1 MQILRKPKTICTS
14 NKQHENHVNFAI
26 KLHQKLENQS
36 SLSTSTSSTTTTTSE
51 SDEAVLL
58 RDWEFDRFFPT
69 NSNRNSKNQQQQ
81 NHDIATA
88 NANNSSPAFRE
99 KSKNDDYNNKLKL
112 EDRVKSEIFANNS
125 KANNSF
131 LNNLK
136 SNNKSN
142 DAKGHKRQDSDS
154 KISLNFVRGFRREN
168 SDFFP
173 LSKRHSAV
181 LGERSPNPSIN
192 VNPAPQRS
200 SAIFQRNKSKGE
212 PVLTDFVSTN
222 RDFATDTPNSTVTN
236 TTTSTPSNRAFD
248 FLRPRRE
255 KTESVI
261 WVRNSAT
268 RQLLLEKLQQ
278 VKALEHKKNLFFD
291 LTKKKSKM
299 SSAIS
304 HVMHHFVK
312 IH

>member
-1 MQILRKPKTICTS
+1 M
-14 NKQHENHVNFAI
+14 
-26 KLHQKLENQS
+26 HQKLENQS
-36 SLSTSTSSTTTTTSE
+36 SLSTSTSSSTTGASE

-69 NSNRNSKNQQQQ
+69 NSNRNSKNHPDMSDQQI
-81 NHDIATA
+81 HDHA
-88 NANNSSPAFRE
+88 NKASPAFRE

-136 SNNKSN
+136 SNNKSTEP
-142 DAKGHKRQDSDS
+142 KGGHKRQDSDS

-173 LSKRHSAV
+173 LSKRHSAI
-181 LGERSPNPSIN
+181 LGERTPNPSIN

-212 PVLTDFVSTN
+212 PILTDFVSTS
-222 RDFATDTPNSTVTN
+222 RDFTTETPANTSSTASS
-236 TTTSTPSNRAFD
+236 TTTTTPTHRAFD

-261 WVRNSAT
+261 LVRNSAT

-278 VKALEHKKNLFFD
+278 VKALETQEKSIFRFNQKK
-291 LTKKKSKM
+291 
-299 SSAIS
+299 
-304 HVMHHFVK
+304 
-312 IH
+312 

>member
-1 MQILRKPKTICTS
+1 MQ
-14 NKQHENHVNFAI
+14 
-26 KLHQKLENQS
+26 QKLENQS
-36 SLSTSTSSTTTTTSE
+36 SSLSTSPSSTTTTTTTASE

-69 NSNRNSKNQQQQ
+69 NSNRNSKNQQDMPHQ
-81 NHDIATA
+81 NHDIP
-88 NANNSSPAFRE
+88 NGNKSSPAFRE
-99 KSKNDDYNNKLKL
+99 KSKADDYNNKLKL

-136 SNNKSN
+136 ANNKSN
-142 DAKGHKRQDSDS
+142 DSKGHKRQDSDS

-173 LSKRHSAV
+173 LSKRHSAI
-181 LGERSPNPSIN
+181 LGERTPNPSIN

-212 PVLTDFVSTN
+212 PILTDFVSTS
-222 RDFATDTPNSTVTN
+222 RDFTTETPTNSTASS
-236 TTTSTPSNRAFD
+236 TTTSTGSNRAFD

-261 WVRNSAT
+261 LVRNSAT

-278 VKALEHKKNLFFD
+278 VKALEHKINLFFD
-291 LTKKKSKM
+291 LTKENQK
-299 SSAIS
+299 
-304 HVMHHFVK
+304 
-312 IH
+312 

>member
-1 MQILRKPKTICTS
+1 MPQP
-14 NKQHENHVNFAI
+14 
-26 KLHQKLENQS
+26 
-36 SLSTSTSSTTTTTSE
+36 
-51 SDEAVLL
+51 D
-58 RDWEFDRFFPT
+58 
-69 NSNRNSKNQQQQ
+69 
-81 NHDIATA
+81 DIN
-88 NANNSSPAFRE
+88 NANKSSPAFRE
-99 KSKNDDYNNKLKL
+99 KSRNDDYNNKLKL

-142 DAKGHKRQDSDS
+142 DQKGHKRQDSDS

-173 LSKRHSAV
+173 LSKRHSAI
-181 LGERSPNPSIN
+181 LGERTPNPSIN

-212 PVLTDFVSTN
+212 PILTDFVSTS
-222 RDFATDTPNSTVTN
+222 RDFATETPATNGTSTNTS
-236 TTTSTPSNRAFD
+236 TTTSTTSNRAFD

-261 WVRNSAT
+261 LVRNSAT

-278 VKALEHKKNLFFD
+278 VKSLEHKKNLFFRFNQ
-291 LTKKKSKM
+291 KKIRNELSD
-299 SSAIS
+299 SACHAS
-304 HVMHHFVK
+304 FFVK
-312 IH
+312 NTLN

>member
-1 MQILRKPKTICTS
+1 MQ
-14 NKQHENHVNFAI
+14 
-26 KLHQKLENQS
+26 QKLENQS

-69 NSNRNSKNQQQQ
+69 NSNRNSTNQEAHH
-81 NHDIATA
+81 HDRN
-88 NANNSSPAFRE
+88 NANKSSPAFRE
-99 KSKNDDYNNKLKL
+99 KSKNDDFNNKLKL

-142 DAKGHKRQDSDS
+142 DSKGHKRQDSDS

-173 LSKRHSAV
+173 LSKRHSAI
-181 LGERSPNPSIN
+181 LGERTPNPSIN

-212 PVLTDFVSTN
+212 PILTDFVSTS
-222 RDFATDTPNSTVTN
+222 RDFTSEPPANGTANN
-236 TTTSTPSNRAFD
+236 TTTSTASNHRAFD

-261 WVRNSAT
+261 LVRNSAT

-278 VKALEHKKNLFFD
+278 VKALEHKKNLYF
-291 LTKKKSKM
+291 S
-299 SSAIS
+299 I
-304 HVMHHFVK
+304 
-312 IH
+312 

>member
-1 MQILRKPKTICTS
+1 MQ
-14 NKQHENHVNFAI
+14 
-26 KLHQKLENQS
+26 QKLENQS
-36 SLSTSTSSTTTTTSE
+36 SLSTSTSSTTTTTSD

-69 NSNRNSKNQQQQ
+69 NSNRNSKNLQDMSHQL
-81 NHDIATA
+81 NDINAA
-88 NANNSSPAFRE
+88 NKSSPAFRE

-142 DAKGHKRQDSDS
+142 DSKGHKRQDSDS

-173 LSKRHSAV
+173 LSKRHSAI
-181 LGERSPNPSIN
+181 LGERTPNPSIN

-212 PVLTDFVSTN
+212 PILTDFVSTS
-222 RDFATDTPNSTVTN
+222 RDFTTETPGNNTASSS
-236 TTTSTPSNRAFD
+236 TTTTTPSNRAFD

-261 WVRNSAT
+261 LVRNSAT

-291 LTKKKSKM
+291 LTKKKIRNELSDN
-299 SSAIS
+299 SACHAS
-304 HVMHHFVK
+304 FC
-312 IH
+312 